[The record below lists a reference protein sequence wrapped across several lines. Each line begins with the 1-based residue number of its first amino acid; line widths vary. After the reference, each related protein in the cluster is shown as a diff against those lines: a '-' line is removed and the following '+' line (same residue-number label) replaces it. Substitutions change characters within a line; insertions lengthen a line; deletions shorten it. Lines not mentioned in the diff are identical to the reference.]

1 MVERNL
7 PRLLIRFFP
16 SFPETLKKNYR
27 LCRTDWQFSHLWY
40 KSINRRM
47 HHSQCLLEALFEC
60 SANCHY
66 LPNTLHWTTNLFGR
80 HVKAIQVPSRNLRMK
95 VNMIWI
101 RFFPA
106 EFSRVIAKHHTAQQ
120 EYLSD
125 NVVQT
130 WFETSCGLLCCWIL
144 YIRQL
149 YSKRELSGNERQR
162 ISGKTQQAEMFI
174 RIRTLEI
181 KQ

>member
-1 MVERNL
+1 MVGRKL
-7 PRLLIRFFP
+7 LRLLIRFLP

-27 LCRTDWQFSHLWY
+27 LCRTDWQFSHLWH

-60 SANCHY
+60 SANCHH
-66 LPNTLHWTTNLFGR
+66 LPNTLHWTTNLLGR

-101 RFFPA
+101 RFF
-106 EFSRVIAKHHTAQQ
+106 SGRVFPGSSPKHHTTQQ

-130 WFETSCGLLCCWIL
+130 WFETGCGLWCCWVL

-162 ISGKTQQAEMFI
+162 ISGKTQQAEMI
-174 RIRTLEI
+174 RIRT
-181 KQ
+181 